1 MKPKVVLL
9 IFVSGKIVLTGA
21 KVREEIYMAFNQ
33 IYSVLS
39 GASLLLHL
47 ELDLTGRV
55 PKGVVVTLRSYTEL
69 LVWKLPLIRVGDTRV
84 ALSLSG
90 DRCPSILIILVS
102 SSCPTT
108 IPNPDRHL
116 YTTPTL
122 NHLKHGCSLM
132 KPKTYLFPVRP
143 PLIALSAAIAFTNM
157 ISAFFIGRD

>member
-122 NHLKHGCSLM
+122 NHLKAWLFSNETKNISVPCS
-132 KPKTYLFPVRP
+132 T
-143 PLIALSAAIAFTNM
+143 PLDCTLRRDRLYQHDLSIFHR
-157 ISAFFIGRD
+157 S